1 MIKIINENCDQELAK
16 DRTLPYN
23 VYIVSYEVDAVM
35 AYDLVISDKNMDIFD
50 YYWDKYREGLKGWKQ
65 SEGRVNP
72 RLWGNKQPEKK
83 KKRCVKVLTMER

>member
-72 RLWGNKQPEKK
+72 RLWGNKQQEKK
-83 KKRCVKVLTMER
+83 KKR

>member
-1 MIKIINENCDQELAK
+1 MIKIINQKCEQELAK

-23 VYIVSYEVDAVM
+23 VYILSYEVDAVM

-83 KKRCVKVLTMER
+83 KKR

>member
-1 MIKIINENCDQELAK
+1 LIKIINENCDQELAK

-83 KKRCVKVLTMER
+83 KKR

>member
-83 KKRCVKVLTMER
+83 KKR

>member
-1 MIKIINENCDQELAK
+1 MKILHENCDPKLAN

-23 VYIVSYEVDAVM
+23 AYLVTYEVDAVM
-35 AYDLVISDKNMDIFD
+35 AYDLVISDKKSDIFD

-72 RLWGNKQPEKK
+72 RMWGNKPLEEKK
-83 KKRCVKVLTMER
+83 RRKS